1 MAVMAEKKHIH
12 LALMECQCQNL
23 QAILILFLGLSR
35 AGIFHAEDKK
45 KTPGGPWGLLSQE
58 SA

>member
-1 MAVMAEKKHIH
+1 MAVMAEKKRIH
-12 LALMECQCQNL
+12 LALMDCQCQNL
-23 QAILILFLGLSR
+23 HEILILFLGLSR

-45 KTPGGPWGLLSQE
+45 RPQGSPWGLLSQE